1 MTDSMLENV
10 KCILL
15 SLVTFMNS
23 AKLAGTTRA
32 IGMPSMSIP
41 TRPSAMYMA
50 KRSGR
55 SVCISC
61 GNGERGQSMS
71 DSSMMPVASTLSM
84 SIIFSRRKTSIGS
97 SGSTTPSRYITSI
110 CVCDL
115 RPSSVLT
122 DFSRG
127 SRMRRRTSAVF
138 VRSVSTKESLPP
150 LTDFSRLG
158 SEILRAFWLFTS
170 KHTAPSPGIRTAQ

>member
-55 SVCISC
+55 PCVSAAV
-61 GNGERGQSMS
+61 M
-71 DSSMMPVASTLSM
+71 ASE
-84 SIIFSRRKTSIGS
+84 GS
-97 SGSTTPSRYITSI
+97 P
-110 CVCDL
+110 
-115 RPSSVLT
+115 
-122 DFSRG
+122 
-127 SRMRRRTSAVF
+127 
-138 VRSVSTKESLPP
+138 
-150 LTDFSRLG
+150 
-158 SEILRAFWLFTS
+158 
-170 KHTAPSPGIRTAQ
+170 